1 MLGFSNPSLHLYESV
16 QHCEPAV
23 VHIFTIHQL
32 SFTTSDIAMHLYI
45 CRPFQKSASES
56 TLVHCCSFCRNIEFS
71 ICTTVPRCIVIHFLE
86 PSLDSSLTF
95 SRGKSI
101 VGHNVLAPYSWP
113 ASARFN
119 NQDDTAL
126 FVFCPDNITA
136 ATFV

>member
-95 SRGKSI
+95 SLGKSI
-101 VGHNVLAPYSWP
+101 VGHNVLAPYSWA
-113 ASARFN
+113 ASAVLTIRTTLFCKLCF
-119 NQDDTAL
+119 AL
-126 FVFCPDNITA
+126 TIQQLV
-136 ATFV
+136 